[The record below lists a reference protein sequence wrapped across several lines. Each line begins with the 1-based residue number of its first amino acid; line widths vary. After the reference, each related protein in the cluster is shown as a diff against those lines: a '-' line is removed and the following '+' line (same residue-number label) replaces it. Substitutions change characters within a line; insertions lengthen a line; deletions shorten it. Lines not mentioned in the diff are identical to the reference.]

1 MYTNKE
7 IWRVTYP
14 IFLGLLAQNVIN
26 VTDTA
31 FLGRVG
37 EVALGAAAMGGLLY
51 ICVYTIAFGF
61 SVGSQILIARRNG
74 EGNYRA
80 VGPIMWQ
87 GTAFSFGM
95 AVCLLILMYF
105 SAAPLIRLLIT
116 SDSIYGATYE
126 FFTWRIWGFLFAFV
140 NVMFRGLYIGITR
153 TKVLTMNAVVMAL
166 VNVVLDYA
174 LVFGELGLP
183 EMGLRGA
190 ALASVIAE
198 ASSLL
203 FFLLYTYYKVDLK
216 KYGLNRFGQFDLSMV
231 LRILRISCF
240 TMVQYFLAMAIWF
253 VFFMA
258 LERLGQRQ
266 LAVANIVRSVY
277 VVLLIPVQAL
287 STTANT
293 LVSNLIG
300 AGGSSGVVT
309 LLHKISRM
317 SFLIMVVCVG
327 LCVVFPGSILSVY
340 TNEEALLVE
349 SVSALY
355 VVCGAMLI
363 ASLANVYF
371 NGISGTGNT
380 QAALVLEV
388 FVQVFYALYIIIV
401 GMVIQAPVDV
411 CFTTE
416 VIYYVLMLG
425 SSLIYLKKAKW
436 QNKKI

>member
-87 GTAFSFGM
+87 GTTFSFGM

-174 LVFGELGLP
+174 LVFGELGLS
-183 EMGLRGA
+183 EMGVRGA

-327 LCVVFPGSILSVY
+327 LCVAFPGSILSVY

-388 FVQVFYALYIIIV
+388 FVQVFYALYIIVV
-401 GMVIQAPVDV
+401 GMVIQASVDV